1 MSKYS
6 PTVPTLYALNQIEDR
21 IQDLIELIR
30 TLYPTFNSDRHQEG
44 VMMGLLQARGAL
56 SYLQDQEEQE

>member
-1 MSKYS
+1 MSKID
-6 PTVPTLYALNQIEDR
+6 ALNQIEDK

-56 SYLQDQEEQE
+56 SYLQDREEE